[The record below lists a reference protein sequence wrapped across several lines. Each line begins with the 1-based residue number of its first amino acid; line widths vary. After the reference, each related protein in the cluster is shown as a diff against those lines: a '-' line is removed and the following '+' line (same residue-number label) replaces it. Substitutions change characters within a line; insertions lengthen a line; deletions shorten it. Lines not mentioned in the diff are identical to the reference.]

1 MKLNLKQFVNRSQLQ
16 VMRDLCKGEEGEHFV
31 STIETLKNT
40 IATMPATYDTDGQ
53 GDAAIVHLHY
63 FTGASDWWIT
73 ERDCEQ
79 EQLQAFGFVC
89 LNGWVDDAE
98 LGYISIDELIKHG
111 AELDLYWN
119 PKTVGEIKA
128 KLKPQQ
134 KCNMTESELT
144 LAFAEGLFTD
154 DEYIAILGDIRGSV

>member
-1 MKLNLKQFVNRSQLQ
+1 M
-16 VMRDLCKGEEGEHFV
+16 
-31 STIETLKNT
+31 
-40 IATMPATYDTDGQ
+40 
-53 GDAAIVHLHY
+53 
-63 FTGASDWWIT
+63 
-73 ERDCEQ
+73 
-79 EQLQAFGFVC
+79 
-89 LNGWVDDAE
+89 
-98 LGYISIDELIKHG
+98 GYISIDELIKHG

-154 DEYIAILGDIRGSV
+154 DEYIAILGDIRGNV